1 MTNYRGAS
9 PARPRGQLRWGGIMW
24 RAAIALTGGAAE
36 PLGFLRITFF
46 AVASEMAMAAVMIAT
61 FWGGR
66 AGLPSR

>member
-9 PARPRGQLRWGGIMW
+9 PARPRGQLRWGIMW

-36 PLGFLRITFF
+36 PLGFLRITF

-61 FWGGR
+61 FWGR